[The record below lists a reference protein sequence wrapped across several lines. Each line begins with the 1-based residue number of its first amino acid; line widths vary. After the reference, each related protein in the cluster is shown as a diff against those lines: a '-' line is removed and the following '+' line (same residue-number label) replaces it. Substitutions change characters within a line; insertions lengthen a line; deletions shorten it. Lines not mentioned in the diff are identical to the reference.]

1 MSRIIRLTE
10 NDLARIVKKV
20 VNEQR
25 EAIIKRAQN
34 LKQNGDSP
42 GSVYSSAI
50 NVMKNATDKVL
61 ISCLKNKGYK
71 VTDTGGKYRY
81 MLEKEIVPNTMVTLI
96 LTISSQDDKNKAS
109 LTITNHQFKVLYS
122 NPINITPELLKNCQF
137 YQQVVVAYGEALK
150 KAMKS

>member
-1 MSRIIRLTE
+1 MRKIIKLTE
-10 NDLARIVKKV
+10 ADLIRIVKRV

-25 EAIIKRAQN
+25 EDIIKRSGASEREDII
-34 LKQNGDSP
+34 KRSGASA
-42 GSVYSSAI
+42 GSVYSSAV

-96 LTISSQDDKNKAS
+96 LTISSQDDKNKFRYWVR
-109 LTITNHQFKVLYS
+109 IRD
-122 NPINITPELLKNCQF
+122 
-137 YQQVVVAYGEALK
+137 G
-150 KAMKS
+150 

>member
-25 EAIIKRAQN
+25 EAIIKRSGA
-34 LKQNGDSP
+34 SP
-42 GSVYSSAI
+42 GSVYLSAI
-50 NVMKNATDKVL
+50 NAGFNPTDKEL

-122 NPINITPELLKNCQF
+122 NAINITPELLKNCQF

>member
-1 MSRIIRLTE
+1 MRKIIKLTE
-10 NDLARIVKKV
+10 SDLTRIVKRV

-25 EAIIKRAQN
+25 EDIIKRSDPPA
-34 LKQNGDSP
+34 
-42 GSVYSSAI
+42 GSVYSSAV

-122 NPINITPELLKNCQF
+122 NAINITPELLKNCQF

-150 KAMKS
+150 KAMK

>member
-1 MSRIIRLTE
+1 MRKIIKLTE
-10 NDLARIVKKV
+10 ADLTRIVKRV

-25 EAIIKRAQN
+25 EDIIKRSGA
-34 LKQNGDSP
+34 SPAP
-42 GSVYSSAI
+42 GSVYSSAV

-71 VTDTGGKYRY
+71 VTDTVGKYRY
-81 MLEKEIVPNTMVTLI
+81 ILEKEIVPNTMVTLI

-122 NPINITPELLKNCQF
+122 NAINITPELLKNCQF

>member
-1 MSRIIRLTE
+1 MRKIIKLTE
-10 NDLARIVKKV
+10 SDLTRIVKRV

-25 EAIIKRAQN
+25 EDIIKRSGAS
-34 LKQNGDSP
+34 NGSIF
-42 GSVYSSAI
+42 SAAANTIKYS
-50 NVMKNATDKVL
+50 TDKEL

-96 LTISSQDDKNKAS
+96 LTISSQDNNRKAS

-122 NPINITPELLKNCQF
+122 NAINITPELLKNCQF

>member
-71 VTDTGGKYRY
+71 RVGH
-81 MLEKEIVPNTMVTLI
+81 I
-96 LTISSQDDKNKAS
+96 
-109 LTITNHQFKVLYS
+109 
-122 NPINITPELLKNCQF
+122 
-137 YQQVVVAYGEALK
+137 
-150 KAMKS
+150 

>member
-1 MSRIIRLTE
+1 MRKIIKLTE
-10 NDLARIVKKV
+10 SDLTRIVKRV

-25 EAIIKRAQN
+25 EDIIKRSGA
-34 LKQNGDSP
+34 SPAP
-42 GSVYSSAI
+42 GSVYSSAVS
-50 NVMKNATDKVL
+50 VMKYATDKVL

-122 NPINITPELLKNCQF
+122 NAINITPELLKNCQF